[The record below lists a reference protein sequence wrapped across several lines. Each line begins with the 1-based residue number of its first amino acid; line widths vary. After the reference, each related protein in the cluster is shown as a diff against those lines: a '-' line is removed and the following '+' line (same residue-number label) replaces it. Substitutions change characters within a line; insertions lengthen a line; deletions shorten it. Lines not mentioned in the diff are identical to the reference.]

1 MFVQGGMHV
10 FWKRKTVIAK
20 FSDLKTAELENKLL
34 CLDNKS
40 FGKFITSSIDYDK
53 GFISEKVLEKEK
65 NALMEVGKE
74 TLKNTINRI
83 NSIEEQYDGYKLPV
97 LIAPFM
103 TTLLIVLGNQFFF
116 RKEIIDTQGLTS
128 AAVTFL
134 LLLLTYSFA
143 FIKIISIGKRG
154 HSKLIFFKYVL
165 EECLDNKKEKEEERK
180 KNISHIESA

>member
-1 MFVQGGMHV
+1 M

-20 FSDLKTAELENKLL
+20 FSDLKTEELENKLL

-53 GFISEKVLEKEK
+53 GFISEKLLEKEK
-65 NALMEVGKE
+65 NALMQVRKE

-116 RKEIIDTQGLTS
+116 RKEITATQGLTS

-134 LLLLTYSFA
+134 LLLLTYSYA
-143 FIKIISIGKRG
+143 FIKIISLGKRG

-165 EECLDNKKEKEEERK
+165 EECLDKKKEKE
-180 KNISHIESA
+180 KNISYNESG

>member
-1 MFVQGGMHV
+1 M
-10 FWKRKTVIAK
+10 FWKRKIVIAK

-65 NALMEVGKE
+65 NALMQVGKE

-83 NSIEEQYDGYKLPV
+83 NIIEEQYDGYKLPV
-97 LIAPFM
+97 LIALCM
-103 TTLLIVLGNQFFF
+103 TTLLI
-116 RKEIIDTQGLTS
+116 DYQGLPS
-128 AAVTFL
+128 AAITFS

-143 FIKIISIGKRG
+143 FIKIISLGKRG
-154 HSKLIFFKYVL
+154 HSYLFV
-165 EECLDNKKEKEEERK
+165 
-180 KNISHIESA
+180 